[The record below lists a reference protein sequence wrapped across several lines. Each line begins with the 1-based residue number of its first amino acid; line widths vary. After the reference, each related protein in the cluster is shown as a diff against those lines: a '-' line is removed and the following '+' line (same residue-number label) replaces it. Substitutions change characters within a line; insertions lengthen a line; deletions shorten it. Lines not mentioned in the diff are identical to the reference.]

1 MDKIIQTLK
10 LDLKKNKIIT
20 MFLKKGILLIIQSN
34 VISTTQSH
42 SGKLINVNGKDY
54 WIWVATVGEPVVID
68 VSSCNSNYIF
78 QTRDIKSNSCR

>member
-20 MFLKKGILLIIQSN
+20 MFLKKGILLIIQSY
-34 VISTTQSH
+34 VISSTQAH

-54 WIWVATVGEPVVID
+54 WIWVASVGEPGVID